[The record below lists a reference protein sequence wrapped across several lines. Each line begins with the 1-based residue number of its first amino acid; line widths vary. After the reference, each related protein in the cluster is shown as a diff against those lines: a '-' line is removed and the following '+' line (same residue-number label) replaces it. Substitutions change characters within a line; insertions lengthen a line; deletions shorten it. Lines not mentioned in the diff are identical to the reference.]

1 MFDQPI
7 IRICLVLG
15 SLITATY
22 ILRRVR
28 LAKVQIEDTIFWLLF
43 SGILL
48 ILAIF
53 PGIAYWAAY
62 LLGFQSPINF
72 VYIVIIFLL
81 LAKQFFMSI
90 RLSQLDSK
98 VRILT
103 QRVALNEEKI
113 SFYWLHFITQPCPPE
128 HTLVIPSPYFCPTSQ
143 PYENP

>member
-7 IRICLVLG
+7 IRVCLVLG

-53 PGIAYWAAY
+53 PGIAYCAAY
-62 LLGFQSPINF
+62 LLGVQSHNR
-72 VYIVIIFLL
+72 IV
-81 LAKQFFMSI
+81 
-90 RLSQLDSK
+90 
-98 VRILT
+98 
-103 QRVALNEEKI
+103 
-113 SFYWLHFITQPCPPE
+113 C
-128 HTLVIPSPYFCPTSQ
+128 LVVVF
-143 PYENP
+143 

>member
-7 IRICLVLG
+7 IRVCLVLG

-53 PGIAYWAAY
+53 PGIGRRIC
-62 LLGFQSPINF
+62 LGSRAPSILFISSSSFCCWPNS
-72 VYIVIIFLL
+72 FL
-81 LAKQFFMSI
+81 
-90 RLSQLDSK
+90 
-98 VRILT
+98 
-103 QRVALNEEKI
+103 
-113 SFYWLHFITQPCPPE
+113 CPSGSVSW
-128 HTLVIPSPYFCPTSQ
+128 TARCAF
-143 PYENP
+143 

>member
-7 IRICLVLG
+7 IRVCLVLG

-28 LAKVQIEDTIFWLLF
+28 LAKVQIEETICWLLF
-43 SGILL
+43 S
-48 ILAIF
+48 
-53 PGIAYWAAY
+53 GIAYWAAY

-113 SFYWLHFITQPCPPE
+113 EREKLD
-128 HTLVIPSPYFCPTSQ
+128 L
-143 PYENP
+143 

>member
-7 IRICLVLG
+7 IRVCLVLG

-53 PGIAYWAAY
+53 PGIASSSFCCWPN
-62 LLGFQSPINF
+62 S
-72 VYIVIIFLL
+72 FL
-81 LAKQFFMSI
+81 
-90 RLSQLDSK
+90 
-98 VRILT
+98 
-103 QRVALNEEKI
+103 
-113 SFYWLHFITQPCPPE
+113 CPSGSVSW
-128 HTLVIPSPYFCPTSQ
+128 TARCAF
-143 PYENP
+143 

>member
-7 IRICLVLG
+7 IRVCLVLG

-43 SGILL
+43 SAILL

-62 LLGFQSPINF
+62 RHHLFAAGQTVFYVHPAQSAGQQGAHFDPARC
-72 VYIVIIFLL
+72 LERR
-81 LAKQFFMSI
+81 KDRTRKI
-90 RLSQLDSK
+90 R
-98 VRILT
+98 
-103 QRVALNEEKI
+103 
-113 SFYWLHFITQPCPPE
+113 F
-128 HTLVIPSPYFCPTSQ
+128 VIPYLVWYNIF
-143 PYENP
+143 Y

>member
-7 IRICLVLG
+7 IRVCLVLG

-62 LLGFQSPINF
+62 LLWVPEPHQFCLYRHHLFAAGQTVFYVHPAQSAGQQGAHFDPARC
-72 VYIVIIFLL
+72 LERR
-81 LAKQFFMSI
+81 KDRTRKI
-90 RLSQLDSK
+90 R
-98 VRILT
+98 
-103 QRVALNEEKI
+103 
-113 SFYWLHFITQPCPPE
+113 F
-128 HTLVIPSPYFCPTSQ
+128 VIPYLVWYNIF
-143 PYENP
+143 Y

>member
-7 IRICLVLG
+7 IRVCLVLG

-53 PGIAYWAAY
+53 PGIAFLFGGQYLQVHNIGVMHRTIVNIVAAAHQRAALIGQTGGKSH
-62 LLGFQSPINF
+62 LLQPSFAVVVS
-72 VYIVIIFLL
+72 
-81 LAKQFFMSI
+81 
-90 RLSQLDSK
+90 
-98 VRILT
+98 
-103 QRVALNEEKI
+103 EKPKI
-113 SFYWLHFITQPCPPE
+113 
-128 HTLVIPSPYFCPTSQ
+128 
-143 PYENP
+143 

>member
-7 IRICLVLG
+7 IRVCLVLG

-81 LAKQFFMSI
+81 LAKQFCYVHPAQSAGQQGAHFDPARCLERRKDRTRKI
-90 RLSQLDSK
+90 R
-98 VRILT
+98 
-103 QRVALNEEKI
+103 
-113 SFYWLHFITQPCPPE
+113 F
-128 HTLVIPSPYFCPTSQ
+128 VIPYLVWYNIF
-143 PYENP
+143 Y

>member
-7 IRICLVLG
+7 IRVCLVLG

-43 SGILL
+43 SG

-113 SFYWLHFITQPCPPE
+113 EREKLD
-128 HTLVIPSPYFCPTSQ
+128 L
-143 PYENP
+143 

>member
-7 IRICLVLG
+7 IRVCLVLG

-72 VYIVIIFLL
+72 CLYRHHLFAAGQTVLL
-81 LAKQFFMSI
+81 SI
-90 RLSQLDSK
+90 RSVVS
-98 VRILT
+98 LT
-103 QRVALNEEKI
+103 GQGQGA
-113 SFYWLHFITQPCPPE
+113 HF
-128 HTLVIPSPYFCPTSQ
+128 
-143 PYENP
+143 

>member
-7 IRICLVLG
+7 IRVCLVLG

-90 RLSQLDSK
+90 RLSQLWIP
-98 VRILT
+98 R
-103 QRVALNEEKI
+103 
-113 SFYWLHFITQPCPPE
+113 SFNAKSGCVCRNRL
-128 HTLVIPSPYFCPTSQ
+128 YFRLFGYNNS
-143 PYENP
+143 ERRL

>member
-7 IRICLVLG
+7 IRVCLVLG

-62 LLGFQSPINF
+62 LAR
-72 VYIVIIFLL
+72 
-81 LAKQFFMSI
+81 LAAAHAS
-90 RLSQLDSK
+90 RD
-98 VRILT
+98 
-103 QRVALNEEKI
+103 
-113 SFYWLHFITQPCPPE
+113 
-128 HTLVIPSPYFCPTSQ
+128 PSPEISAPSRTACPSGCAR
-143 PYENP
+143 

>member
-1 MFDQPI
+1 MAGHPLAHLDLHLFYGRAVLDQVADGVRLGAVVQI
-7 IRICLVLG
+7 LG
-15 SLITATY
+15 SLITAGY

-43 SGILL
+43 SAALL

-53 PGIAYWAAY
+53 PGIAYWAAS
-62 LLGFQSPINF
+62 LLGFMSPINF
-72 VYIVIIFLL
+72 VYVVIIFLL

-103 QRVALNEEKI
+103 EQVALNEEKVEREK
-113 SFYWLHFITQPCPPE
+113 LD
-128 HTLVIPSPYFCPTSQ
+128 L
-143 PYENP
+143 